1 MAGEKPFP
9 RKPGRRP
16 KATKG
21 GATKSGV
28 KNPVKQSKPTK
39 PF

>member
-1 MAGEKPFP
+1 MGREKPFP
-9 RKPGRRP
+9 RKVGRRP

-28 KNPVKQSKPTK
+28 KNPAKLGKRTK
-39 PF
+39 PI